1 MFNVSSEQ
9 SCVREGA
16 SYDKVYLL
24 GQDDLGTFSSNE
36 RVPSANSPSTR
47 EDDDFDVDRSESDSN
62 EDEGIGSDKPPI
74 QFVIGPN
81 DLRQFILLSLWT
93 KNNFNSTVQRKHF
106 ETLREKYKIPI
117 SIPIHRGV

>member
-62 EDEGIGSDKPPI
+62 EDEGIGNDEPPI

-81 DLRQFILLSLWT
+81 GLR
-93 KNNFNSTVQRKHF
+93 
-106 ETLREKYKIPI
+106 
-117 SIPIHRGV
+117 

>member
-9 SCVREGA
+9 SYVREGA

-24 GQDDLGTFSSNE
+24 GQDDLDTFSSNE

-47 EDDDFDVDRSESDSN
+47 DLDVDRSESDSN
-62 EDEGIGSDKPPI
+62 EDEGIGNDEPPI

-81 DLRQFILLSLWT
+81 GLR
-93 KNNFNSTVQRKHF
+93 
-106 ETLREKYKIPI
+106 
-117 SIPIHRGV
+117 